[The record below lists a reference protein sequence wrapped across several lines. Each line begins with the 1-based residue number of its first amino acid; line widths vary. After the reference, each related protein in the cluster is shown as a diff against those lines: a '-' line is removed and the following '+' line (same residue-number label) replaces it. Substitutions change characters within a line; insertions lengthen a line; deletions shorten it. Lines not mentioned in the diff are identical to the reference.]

1 MRDGGVGGVERAAR
15 MDIDHGS
22 NRYVIYAA
30 PDGRYPINTKDK
42 LDIGSVHTVLGRA
55 FTVLRELKEGTAAQK
70 AAAARLAAG
79 GGGDAVGGA
88 ARK

>member
-1 MRDGGVGGVERAAR
+1 MRDGGVGGVERPAR
-15 MDIDHGS
+15 MDIDNGS

-42 LDIGSVHTVLGRA
+42 LDIGSVHTVRGRA
-55 FTVLRELKEGTAAQK
+55 FTVLRKLEEGTAAQK

-79 GGGDAVGGA
+79 GGGGAGGA